1 MVEGNRYFTGF
12 VTPFCYGHPPDRHRD
27 HLTRHQ
33 HPRPSGF
40 LVKAYSAFGVL
51 LLLFAQF
58 YFIPAAVIPIAAPL
72 TIDITPDNVWKSTYD
87 TFSALH
93 GINSILLIPTT
104 ILVLI
109 MFSFAARHPWKTIGL
124 TALLLL
130 LLVLQFAL
138 ALIGFQH
145 SDLAPI
151 AGLHGLN
158 AILLVASPS
167 G

>member
-1 MVEGNRYFTGF
+1 LAATGVQTGAICCRSVPLGAIQNGAHKF
-12 VTPFCYGHPPDRHRD
+12 GRD
-27 HLTRHQ
+27 
-33 HPRPSGF
+33 G
-40 LVKAYSAFGVL
+40 L